1 MARDYYDIL
10 GIDRRASDKEVKAA
24 YRQKARQFHPDVTGE
39 DLRATERFKEVSEA
53 YECLSDPTRRRAY
66 DLFGHPDSEGGLSEL
81 KDGIQQVVE
90 SLGDLFQ
97 RKAPRQPE
105 PGTDEEVT
113 LRVTFTEAYEGTH
126 KEIEAE
132 LLRPCGDCQGTGRE
146 KLPEPTDCPDCGGTG
161 RSRIAGALPI
171 KKTCMTCQGSGQS
184 DSRSC
189 RKCAGRSRRVRKERL
204 KVGVPAGVADNA
216 RLRLKGRGGAGAFGG
231 TPGDLYVRLEVSGD
245 PTFFREKDDLHTQVR
260 VGLKEAI
267 VGGQVDVP
275 LPVGSARMVV
285 PPGTQ
290 GGQVFRLKGKGFPRL
305 SREGKGDLYVSIQL
319 RIPKTLDDESQS
331 LLEKLSERIEDL

>member
-1 MARDYYDIL
+1 MARDYYEIL

-24 YRQKARQFHPDVTGE
+24 YRKKARQFHPDVTGE

-66 DLFGHPDSEGGLSEL
+66 DLFGHPDGEGGLSDL

-90 SLGDLFQ
+90 SLGDFFQ

-105 PGTDEEVT
+105 PGTDDEVT
-113 LRVTFTEAYEGTH
+113 LRVTFQEAYEGTH

-132 LLRPCGDCQGTGRE
+132 LLRPCGACDGSGLE
-146 KLPEPTDCPDCGGTG
+146 KLPEATVCPDCSGTG
-161 RSRIAGALPI
+161 RSRIAGALPL
-171 KKTCMTCQGSGQS
+171 KKTCMTCQGSGQC
-184 DSRSC
+184 DTQRC
-189 RKCAGRSRRVRKERL
+189 KKCAGRSHRVRKERL
-204 KVGVPAGVADNA
+204 KVKVPPGVAENA
-216 RLRLKGRGGAGAFGG
+216 RLRLKGRGGAGTFGG
-231 TPGDLYVRLEVSGD
+231 TPGDLYVRLEVSPD
-245 PTFFREKDDLHTQVR
+245 PQFFREKDDLHTQVR

-275 LPVGSARMVV
+275 LPVGSARMLV

-290 GGQVFRLKGKGFPRL
+290 GGQVFRLKDKGFPHL
-305 SREGKGDLYVSIQL
+305 GKEGNGDLYVSVQL
-319 RIPKTLDDESQS
+319 RIPKKLDDESQS
-331 LLEKLSERIEDL
+331 LLEKLSERIEEM